1 MPIQVNARLPDEDW
15 ERIVEALPG
24 ESNAERISQLV
35 RQHIALLDARR
46 SLPEALDLIERLLA
60 PTLQRLRE
68 QGLRGSGSEL
78 AELLAKTVAEM
89 AAVLLSQ
96 AEGLRSSPERTLPE
110 LESMLV
116 QRWSRTTVQLLRTSA
131 LEPAALR
138 HPGVSSQELRRIF
151 EQVALLQQATRT
163 QSTAPASGGLHD
175 GAGAP
180 VGGLPNQLV
189 QSLLQYRLQVPLVD
203 KMLSELGLSLENGQL
218 IPSDLGSSPRPGS
231 PPPRG

>member
-163 QSTAPASGGLHD
+163 QSTAPA
-175 GAGAP
+175 
-180 VGGLPNQLV
+180 Q
-189 QSLLQYRLQVPLVD
+189 
-203 KMLSELGLSLENGQL
+203 
-218 IPSDLGSSPRPGS
+218 
-231 PPPRG
+231 PPP